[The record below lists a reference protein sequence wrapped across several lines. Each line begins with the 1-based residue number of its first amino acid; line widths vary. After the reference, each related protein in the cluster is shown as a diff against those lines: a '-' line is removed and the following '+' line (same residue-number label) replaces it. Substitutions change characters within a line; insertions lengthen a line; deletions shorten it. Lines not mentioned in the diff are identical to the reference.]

1 MKIFRE
7 RPKMASVKILTKCY
21 NLMSLSIVI
30 SIGLSLSL
38 LQGVGG
44 IELSVHTDF
53 FTETSLT
60 DEDRRQRMK

>member
-1 MKIFRE
+1 
-7 RPKMASVKILTKCY
+7 MASVKILTKCY
-21 NLMSLSIVI
+21 NLMSLLSIVI